1 MAAIKKRRCPNHTFS
16 IYPNDNQNN
25 AHKFHHKISNHSDQ
39 SLRFNQNKIQTQ
51 HHQQPQP
58 YQHHQQPQPYQ
69 HHQQPQPYQQPQNEI
84 HNSNQT
90 LEFVIDKINDLSEN
104 INKLTKY
111 VSNFGDRL
119 NNIELKMSHIE
130 NILMTLP
137 ENNMNQQFECNSYQ
151 MMTEEDT
158 KPNLCSYIV

>member
-1 MAAIKKRRCPNHTFS
+1 MAAIKKRRCPNYSFS

-25 AHKFHHKISNHSDQ
+25 SHKFHHKITNRSDK
-39 SLRFNQNKIQTQ
+39 SLRFNQNKILEQ
-51 HHQQPQP
+51 HYQPP
-58 YQHHQQPQPYQ
+58 QH
-69 HHQQPQPYQQPQNEI
+69 YQQTQNEI

-90 LEFVIDKINDLSEN
+90 LEFIIDKINDLSEN
-104 INKLTKY
+104 INKLTKNI
-111 VSNFGDRL
+111 SNFGDRL

-137 ENNMNQQFECNSYQ
+137 ENNMNQQFECDSYQ
-151 MMTEEDT
+151 MITEEDT

>member
-1 MAAIKKRRCPNHTFS
+1 MAAIKKRRCPKHTFS

-25 AHKFHHKISNHSDQ
+25 AYKFHHKITNRSDK
-39 SLRFNQNKIQTQ
+39 SLRFNQNKILEQ
-51 HHQQPQP
+51 HYQPP
-58 YQHHQQPQPYQ
+58 QH
-69 HHQQPQPYQQPQNEI
+69 YQQTQNEI

-90 LEFVIDKINDLSEN
+90 LEFIIDKINDLSEN
-104 INKLTKY
+104 INKLTKNI
-111 VSNFGDRL
+111 SNFGDRL

-137 ENNMNQQFECNSYQ
+137 ENNMNQQFECDSYQ
-151 MMTEEDT
+151 MITEEDT